1 MYKDVTIIM
10 PDNSISVD
18 GVGAQIDI
26 VDTNIHAIQWHN
38 GSGHVEFS
46 DELTP
51 NLIIQGQEDYEKYV
65 CPYVQMWEEI
75 DHNVTTAEQYSD
87 TPEEKASVIR
97 QKRDTLLSATD
108 YLMMPDYP
116 MSDADQDALKVY
128 RQALRDV
135 PEQPDFPN
143 SVVWPIK
150 GE

>member
-65 CPYVQMWEEI
+65 RPYVQMWEEI
-75 DHNVTTAEQYSD
+75 DHTVTTTEQYSELTEEQQIKNRLSQID
-87 TPEEKASVIR
+87 LESVRPLRAKVSGAATPEDEAKLA
-97 QKRDTLLSATD
+97 
-108 YLMMPDYP
+108 
-116 MSDADQDALKVY
+116 ALE
-128 RQALRDV
+128 QEAGALR
-135 PEQPDFPN
+135 EELAGLN
-143 SVVWPIK
+143 
-150 GE
+150 E